1 MALANPLPENEV
13 TVGLTEDLEPMK
25 QLMVELF
32 TDRERREID
41 VDSDDVSSADEST
54 EDAENTKKVVDD
66 VAEITRFNNYM
77 DAVYRRMNAA
87 VRAKMMDPMV
97 LNLSGD
103 KAGKKSAAKKSE
115 KKDKKKRKARNLE
128 GDDTADEMEVSANVE
143 EDDDAVMEDA
153 DAAEVYETE
162 DESVGRKMTKPDKK
176 KKSPKANKGAAKN
189 KQAKGKLTAAER
201 KVNRAEKKRLRKAGL
216 AERKK
221 NKKANAKMGDKK
233 EKKNKKE
240 KKEKKEKK
248 NSETRE
254 SRSKRNKN
262 TKNTKNEK
270 EGKHKKNENQGKHH
284 KNEKEAKNNK
294 NAKQGKH
301 NKNAKEGKKDAK
313 AKKNDFSGKSMGSLA
328 GIATLRRSGDVTLL
342 DEGSFKVVK
351 SEFSIGPLQLE
362 VSKTFGS
369 GKSRSVKTAKAVTEQ
384 LIGKITLKVKPD
396 GSAHVKSVSFKKP
409 ENVEVRGSLG
419 DQKKRSDN
427 YLKQSVGKVRPMA
440 AQRLLKMARYVL
452 KSPSTVERS

>member
-1 MALANPLPENEV
+1 MLSYCVLLLLPMALANPLPENEV

-25 QLMVELF
+25 QLMAELF

-233 EKKNKKE
+233 D
-240 KKEKKEKK
+240 
-248 NSETRE
+248 
-254 SRSKRNKN
+254 
-262 TKNTKNEK
+262 
-270 EGKHKKNENQGKHH
+270 KKNENQGKHH

-342 DEGSFKVVK
+342 DEGSF
-351 SEFSIGPLQLE
+351 
-362 VSKTFGS
+362 
-369 GKSRSVKTAKAVTEQ
+369 
-384 LIGKITLKVKPD
+384 
-396 GSAHVKSVSFKKP
+396 
-409 ENVEVRGSLG
+409 
-419 DQKKRSDN
+419 
-427 YLKQSVGKVRPMA
+427 
-440 AQRLLKMARYVL
+440 
-452 KSPSTVERS
+452 